1 MQHDAQ
7 AAAVQR
13 FQPVETLSTSEQKR
27 QLTGSARCP
36 AKDMVD
42 IVSPA
47 TRSRMM
53 SNIKTKNSRP
63 EMLVRRLLHLEG
75 YRFRLHRKDLPGTPD
90 IVLPKFK
97 IAIFVHGCFWH
108 SHCGCNNAKVPATRS
123 EFWMAK
129 LSANVARDKVAVE
142 KLNAIG
148 WRVLCI
154 WECATRGSGS
164 IDDLMPDISSW
175 MLGMERSGQISGTH
189 VRSHP

>member
-1 MQHDAQ
+1 M
-7 AAAVQR
+7 
-13 FQPVETLSTSEQKR
+13 S
-27 QLTGSARCP
+27 
-36 AKDMVD
+36 D

-53 SNIKTKNSRP
+53 SGIKAKNTRP
-63 EMLVRRLLHLEG
+63 EMLVRRLLHSEG

-90 IVLPKFK
+90 IVLSKFK

-108 SHCGCNNAKVPATRS
+108 SHHGCNFAKVPVTRS
-123 EFWMAK
+123 EFWAKK
-129 LSANVARDKVAVE
+129 LSANAARDKATVE

-164 IDDLMPDISSW
+164 IDDLMSDISSW
-175 MLGMERSGQISGTH
+175 MLGKERSGEISGIN
-189 VRSHP
+189 VRSRP